1 MPTYIMHH
9 GILGQKWGV
18 RRFQNPDGSWKAGA
32 GEAHRKAASRRFE
45 KIGNKIDSVKKKFAD
60 RKEAKIQ
67 RLSKHFKY
75 QNEDISDEEARKKA
89 EKRAKIEKVLAVT
102 AAVTVTAVVAGA
114 AYKHYKSEADQII
127 KAGTSLQRIEMQDTG
142 GKLHSTFFAADN
154 KADKDTYAGL
164 LGSTRRQQTGHAYK
178 MDIGVQKDLK
188 IAGDRNARKTFT
200 DLYNKDKSFREF
212 VNASNGH
219 LPDHTAAQV
228 NMKQMYDKFNQKLVS
243 KDATAMRENQK
254 FYDALKAAGYSGL
267 QDVNDKKLSGF
278 NSKNPVIYFNTGK
291 EFAVNS
297 MKEMS
302 DADIQ
307 TPLAKHY
314 MREGG
319 REALKATAKWSSVSV
334 AAMLTGDYMS
344 DQMVKQQ
351 EARQLEEQKKKSGKR
366 SA

>member
-1 MPTYIMHH
+1 MSTYVCHH

-45 KIGNKIDSVKKKFAD
+45 KIGNKISSVKKKLAD

-67 RLSKHFKY
+67 TLTKHYKFK
-75 QNEDISDEEARKKA
+75 NEDISDEEARKKA

-142 GKLHSTFFAADN
+142 GKLHGAFYAANN

-164 LGSTRRQQTGHAYK
+164 LGMTRQQQTGHAYK

-188 IAGDRNARKTFT
+188 IAGDKNARKTFK
-200 DLYNKDKSFREF
+200 DLYDKDDNFRRYADSIAGDNKGNVK
-212 VNASNGH
+212 
-219 LPDHTAAQV
+219 
-228 NMKQMYDKFNQKLVS
+228 KMYDQFNHNLV
-243 KDATAMRENQK
+243 NQDVGARQQNEK
-254 FYDALKAAGYSGL
+254 FYDALKKAGYGGL
-267 QDVNDKKLSGF
+267 QDVNDKKMSGF
-278 NSKNPVIYFNTGK
+278 NARNPVIYFNTGK

-297 MKEMS
+297 VKEMS
-302 DADIQ
+302 NEDMS

-319 REALKATAKWSSVSV
+319 REALKTTAKWSSVGV
-334 AAMLTGDYMS
+334 AAMLAGDYTS
-344 DQMVKQQ
+344 TKMVEQE
-351 EARQLEEQKKKSGKR
+351 EARRAEEQKKKSGKR